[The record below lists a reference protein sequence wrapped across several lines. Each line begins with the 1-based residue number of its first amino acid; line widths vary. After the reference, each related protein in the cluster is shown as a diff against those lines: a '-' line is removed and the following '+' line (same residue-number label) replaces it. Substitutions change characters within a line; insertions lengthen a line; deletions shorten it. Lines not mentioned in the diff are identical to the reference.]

1 MQNHLEIP
9 SKNQF
14 LITYSAFQINHP
26 PLGSGG
32 GMAAICHTAAR
43 GGWAFECPFV
53 RLGVGLARL
62 CHATSRGV
70 GGFGW
75 SSWSGGGVGK
85 TCQGGVG
92 AVACG
97 RGGEGDPI
105 VTISISNA
113 HPQSS
118 YPFPNLIP
126 DAHPNSQSLMPIPN
140 PHPEF
145 LRLAGLGGHGKF
157 DGLLLSHG
165 GVGERLS
172 YGPAG
177 GLQIRTTSICTGG
190 GDGSRL
196 SCA

>member
-1 MQNHLEIP
+1 M
-9 SKNQF
+9 
-14 LITYSAFQINHP
+14 YSAFQINHP

-85 TCQGGVG
+85 TCQDGLVEPHPQ
-92 AVACG
+92 CPTPL
-97 RGGEGDPI
+97 PI
-105 VTISISNA
+105 PTPHPQCPSPIPNAHQNPHPRCPMHIPNPPPIPKA

-126 DAHPNSQSLMPIPN
+126 DAHPNSQSPMPIPN

-145 LRLAGLGGHGKF
+145 PRLAGLGGAWK
-157 DGLLLSHG
+157 
-165 GVGERLS
+165 
-172 YGPAG
+172 
-177 GLQIRTTSICTGG
+177 I
-190 GDGSRL
+190 
-196 SCA
+196 

>member
-1 MQNHLEIP
+1 MSGWCWGGCLR
-9 SKNQF
+9 K
-14 LITYSAFQINHP
+14 
-26 PLGSGG
+26 GG
-32 GMAAICHTAAR
+32 GEL
-43 GGWAFECPFV
+43 WP
-53 RLGVGLARL
+53 
-62 CHATSRGV
+62 
-70 GGFGW
+70 
-75 SSWSGGGVGK
+75 
-85 TCQGGVG
+85 Q
-92 AVACG
+92 
-97 RGGEGDPI
+97 DPI
-105 VTISISNA
+105 VTISISNAHPQSPYPQSPRPIPNPHHQCPSPILTPIPVLNA

-126 DAHPNSQSLMPIPN
+126 DAHPNSQSPMPIPN

-145 LRLAGLGGHGKF
+145 PRLAGLGGHGKF

-172 YGPAG
+172 CGPAG